1 MNTTQCCIALSP
13 SHKGA
18 LILVRNSGLELL
30 GPGSAI
36 VWTHEKTE
44 QSGEKGRHK
53 SAILPTCR
61 NVRQSDPS
69 LISIL
74 LIGDV
79 KLEILDN
86 LSQQKKA
93 LWRRVTWLN
102 WLSRIQEISS
112 SVERIESL
120 IQHLN
125 IFFGRDVCQSLPSD
139 LLSKLLG
146 CEERELL
153 WVRDRYFQDWS
164 WDLSTRPPHVSWT
177 YLTARE
183 WQDVMNQTFE
193 QKYSFSSLPGPALL
207 ESTLPKSAQ
216 WSETLSK
223 MNPFTEC
230 DASPLWENSF
240 HLKMV

>member
-1 MNTTQCCIALSP
+1 MNTTPCCIALSP

-18 LILVRNSGLELL
+18 VILVCNSGLELL

-53 SAILPTCR
+53 SGILPICR
-61 NVRQSDPS
+61 TVRQSDPS
-69 LISIL
+69 LISVL

-79 KLEILDN
+79 KLESLDN

-102 WLSRIQEISS
+102 WLNRLQEISS
-112 SVERIESL
+112 SVERVESL

-125 IFFGRDVCQSLPSD
+125 IFFGRDLCQSLPSD

-146 CEERELL
+146 CEERELR
-153 WVRDRYFQDWS
+153 WVRDRYFQGWS
-164 WDLSTRPPHVSWT
+164 GDLSIRPPQVSWT
-177 YLTARE
+177 HLTARE

-193 QKYSFSSLPGPALL
+193 Q
-207 ESTLPKSAQ
+207 
-216 WSETLSK
+216 
-223 MNPFTEC
+223 
-230 DASPLWENSF
+230 
-240 HLKMV
+240 